1 MPLPNSIAEEFPFEE
16 NHYNLGSG
24 LRIHFVDD
32 GGKEKFPVIF
42 LHGNPTWSFFYRK
55 LIISLKNHFRC
66 IAPDHIGCGLSD
78 KPTSIQFSYDL
89 KGHSSNLLELINSLK
104 IEKFNLIV
112 HDWGGAIGLSAL
124 RHELSRINKLVL
136 LNTAS
141 FLSKDIPKRIRIC
154 RTPIVGEFFVRQFN
168 GFALPATWM
177 ATSKGLSVAAKE
189 GFLYP
194 YRDWNSRIAI
204 WKFIR
209 DIPIGD
215 AHPTTQIL
223 RETENSLS
231 ELANIP
237 TLACWG
243 MKDFCFHPGFLE
255 QWQKRIPNL
264 KSHSLMNA
272 GHYLLEDD
280 FVNCQK
286 TICSFL
292 LQ

>member
-1 MPLPNSIAEEFPFEE
+1 MPLPNSISEEFPFEE
-16 NHYNLGSG
+16 NHYTLESG
-24 LRIHFVDD
+24 FRIHFVDE
-32 GGKEKFPVIF
+32 GGKEMFPVMF

-55 LIISLKNHFRC
+55 LIISLKNQFRC

-78 KPTSIQFSYDL
+78 KPSSYQFSYDL
-89 KGHSSNLLELINSLK
+89 KGHGANLLELINWLK

-154 RTPIVGEFFVRQFN
+154 RIPIIGEFFVRQFN

-177 ATSKGLSVAAKE
+177 ATNKGLSVSAKE

-194 YRDWNSRIAI
+194 YKDWNSRIAI

-215 AHPTTQIL
+215 SHPTAQIL
-223 RETENSLS
+223 RETEYSLS
-231 ELANIP
+231 ELTKIP

-264 KSHSLMNA
+264 KSHSLMDA

-286 TICSFL
+286 TIGSFL
-292 LQ
+292 L